1 MDDYDDTAQYGN
13 DHDGYQDEEEANGH
27 DLDEE
32 DIEAQK
38 MEDAL
43 YKSDEEEELPSEDEF
58 QEDGILGLEKE
69 QEDNIDDFGPSGSL
83 TQGSKPAKGPKKDI
97 PLAPGVRIVPDNER
111 RTNPIMTKFEYS
123 YFISQ
128 RAIMIE
134 YDSPLMIPDT
144 KFVNAIDIAKE
155 ETERKV
161 NPIIIY
167 RHLPNNT
174 AEKWKCSELE
184 LPKKFI

>member
-1 MDDYDDTAQYGN
+1 MDEFDDTAQYGN

-32 DIEAQK
+32 DVEAQK

-43 YKSDEEEELPSEDEF
+43 YKSDDEEEPPSEDEF
-58 QEDGILGLEKE
+58 QEDGVLGLEKE
-69 QEDNIDDFGPSGSL
+69 QEDNVDDFNQGPKS
-83 TQGSKPAKGPKKDI
+83 TKGGKKDI
-97 PLAPGVRIVPDNER
+97 SFLASGVKVVPDNER

-128 RAIMIE
+128 RATMIE
-134 YDSPLMIPDT
+134 HDSPLMIPDT

>member
-1 MDDYDDTAQYGN
+1 MDEFDDTAQYGN

-32 DIEAQK
+32 DVEAQK

-43 YKSDEEEELPSEDEF
+43 YKSDDEEESPSEDEF
-58 QEDGILGLEKE
+58 QEDGVLGLEKE
-69 QEDNIDDFGPSGSL
+69 QEDNVDDFGTKG
-83 TQGSKPAKGPKKDI
+83 AKLPKKDI
-97 PLAPGVRIVPDNER
+97 PLAPGVKIVPDSER
-111 RTNPIMTKFEYS
+111 KTNPIMTKFEYS

-134 YDSPLMIPDT
+134 HDSPLMIPDT
-144 KFVNAIDIAKE
+144 QFVNAIDIAKE
-155 ETERKV
+155 ETERKL

-174 AEKWKCSELE
+174 AEKWKCSEPVSYTHLRAHE
-184 LPKKFI
+184 TG